1 MSKSW
6 ASTLKLPKSSFPP
19 RPLAETRPLYL
30 QKSTDDLYRWQ
41 KANRPSDKQRPPF
54 IVHDGPPY
62 ANGKLHVGHAL
73 NKILKDMTLRVKI
86 QQGRRVEYRPGWDC
100 HGLPI
105 ELKALA
111 AAGKEDAGTDLSSVG
126 IRKIARDLASHT
138 VLDQMSEFR
147 SFGVMA
153 DWDGRWTTMDP
164 EYEVRQLRLFQTLV
178 QRGLIYRKYKPV
190 YWSPSSHTALAEAEL
205 EYNENHI
212 STAAYVKFP
221 LHVPVGQALPAS
233 LSAFAADRSALS
245 FVLWTT
251 TPWTLP
257 ANEAI
262 AVHRDFDYA
271 VVRLGES
278 PDLMVIAESCLA
290 AFTTTCC
297 SGEDAPHPTVVARS
311 IRGEDLINLNY
322 TNPLRGRNA
331 KLQPVIHA
339 DFVTAGSG
347 SGLVHIAPGHG
358 FDDYIVCM
366 GLNLPVPAPVD
377 GQGKFTADAYPDDPA
392 KLEGL
397 SVQGEGGPAVLALLG
412 DGAVIKT
419 HKYRHK
425 YPYDWRTK
433 KPIIVRAT
441 AQWFADVA
449 LIKKPA
455 VASLQN
461 VQFVPETGRS
471 RLESF
476 VNGRSEWCISRQ
488 RAWGMPIPALHGD
501 DGSIVLTEATIEHI
515 LGVVKERG
523 TDAWWS
529 DAADELAWVPES
541 LRQANPGVSY
551 SRGTDTM
558 DVWFDSGSSWTQ
570 SPVDGSEGGA
580 PAQADVYLEGSDQHR
595 GWFQSSLLTRVAAL
609 SQGSSDSAS
618 TLSPF
623 KTLVTHGFMLD
634 GEGKKMS
641 KSLGNIVTGAQVM
654 DGTLLPPIKEKK
666 RRKKKGEA
674 APPPPPPPKPAGT
687 LTYDALGPDAL
698 RLWVAGSDYTG
709 DVVMSESVL
718 QSTHTALIK
727 YRVILKMLLG
737 SMQSEVAA
745 RQSPVTVLDRIA
757 LIQLQDTMKEVG
769 AAYDR
774 FEFYRGVAAL
784 NRWVTN
790 DLSAF
795 YLEAAKDR
803 LYCADGGGVLEPIFL
818 GLTRMLAPVVP
829 MLVEEAWDHAPE
841 WLQKAHIHPLQQL
854 YNDPVVDAARLAASS
869 GSAPTDESLRRAL
882 PAISAAHAAVKS
894 GLERA
899 RNDKV
904 VGSSLQCSVTLR
916 VTDAV
921 TLKTLQ
927 EHAADLDAMFVV
939 SSVEVKDGAGASAE
953 AEVGQSEDAAWEYVA
968 SFEGGDAVVRPPK
981 KDKCGRCW
989 RYVAEPAEEICGRC
1003 ADVVAQA

>member
-1 MSKSW
+1 
-6 ASTLKLPKSSFPP
+6 
-19 RPLAETRPLYL
+19 
-30 QKSTDDLYRWQ
+30 
-41 KANRPSDKQRPPF
+41 
-54 IVHDGPPY
+54 
-62 ANGKLHVGHAL
+62 
-73 NKILKDMTLRVKI
+73 MTLRVKI

-111 AAGKEDAGTDLSSVG
+111 AAGKEDAGADLSPVG
-126 IRKIARDLASHT
+126 IRRIARDLASHT

-164 EYEVRQLRLFQTLV
+164 AYELRQLRLFQTLV
-178 QRGLIYRKYKPV
+178 QRGLIYRRYKPV

-221 LHVPVGQALPAS
+221 LHVPEGRALPAS
-233 LSAFAADRSALS
+233 LSQLAAGPSALS
-245 FVLWTT
+245 FVIWTT

-271 VVRLGES
+271 VIRLGES
-278 PDLMVIAESCLA
+278 PDLMIIAESCLE
-290 AFTTTCC
+290 AFTATCC
-297 SGEDAPHPTVVARS
+297 SAEDDGAPRPTVVARS
-311 IRGEDLINLNY
+311 IRGDDLLGLNY
-322 TNPLRGRNA
+322 TNPLRGRSA
-331 KLQPVIHA
+331 KPQPIIHA

-358 FDDYIVCM
+358 FDDYTVCM
-366 GLNLPVPAPVD
+366 GLGLPVPAPVD
-377 GQGKFTADAYPDDPA
+377 GQGRFTAEAYPDDPA
-392 KLEGL
+392 RLAGL
-397 SVQGEGGPAVLALLG
+397 SVQGEGGAAVLALLG

-455 VASLQN
+455 VASLQS

-488 RAWGMPIPALHGD
+488 RAWGMPIPALYGD
-501 DGSIVLTEATIEHI
+501 DGSVVLTEATVEHI
-515 LGVVKERG
+515 LGVVQERG

-529 DAADELAWVPES
+529 DAADEPAWVPES
-541 LRQANPGVSY
+541 LRQANPGVRY
-551 SRGTDTM
+551 ARGTDTM

-570 SPVDGSEGGA
+570 SPVDGSEGEGAA

-609 SQGSSDSAS
+609 GRGSSDNASA
-618 TLSPF
+618 LSPF

-654 DGTLLPPIKEKK
+654 DGTLLPPVKERK
-666 RRKKKGEA
+666 RRKNKGEA
-674 APPPPPPPKPAGT
+674 APPPPPPKPAGA

-718 QSTHTALIK
+718 QSTHTALVK

-737 SMQSEVAA
+737 SMQSEAAA

-757 LIQLQDTMKEVG
+757 LLQLQDTMAEVG

-818 GLTRMLAPVVP
+818 GLARMLAPVVP
-829 MLVEEAWDHAPE
+829 MLVAEAWDHAPA
-841 WLQKAHIHPLQQL
+841 WLQQSHAHPLRQL
-854 YNDPVVDAARLAASS
+854 YSDPIVDAARLAGPSVLS
-869 GSAPTDESLRRAL
+869 GSAPTDARLRRAL
-882 PAISAAHAAVKS
+882 PAISAAHAAVKA

-916 VTDAV
+916 VSDAP
-921 TLKTLQ
+921 TRATLQ
-927 EHAADLDAMFVV
+927 EHAASLDAMFVV
-939 SSVEVKDGAGASAE
+939 SSVEVTDGASTE
-953 AEVGQSEDAAWEYVA
+953 AEVGPGGDAAWEYVA
-968 SFEGGDAVVRPPK
+968 SFEGGEAVVRPPK
-981 KDKCGRCW
+981 KGKCGRCW
-989 RYVAEPAEEICGRC
+989 RYVAEPEEELCGRC
-1003 ADVVAQA
+1003 ADVVAQV